1 MTRHIRLWIFCALIW
16 SCAAGFA
23 QPLQVR
29 RDGAGM
35 RITGAATQASTL
47 QASSDF
53 RTWKD
58 LQTLSSNESINYY
71 DYDAGF
77 LATRFYRLI
86 QTNTTTGSTSTN
98 SVPAPIVPPVIPIS
112 PAPSGNLVNLSALP
126 NSVFLPNEGF
136 DTIQFAPSGQLGFI
150 VWKNQELIYRQRET
164 DGRWSEQVI
173 SSDGSVFVPSTS
185 SYAQEWQFEPRAVLL
200 FDSGSAPHILKLGGN
215 QILHYSRNSSGQWS
229 QSAISAS
236 AAGSSFKYF
245 AAAMGPG
252 NVLHLALVGSE
263 TSPSISYGTNRDG
276 SWSWSR
282 VNGMTGSPDGYYHQ
296 SYAPRFFSLAVD
308 SRNFAH
314 LTFCPEFGLPRGPEG
329 YLRPYDQLHYANNR
343 NGYWTDD
350 KIMDVADGSGEAGLG
365 ASIAIGPDDQPA
377 IASWYDERASTGS
390 SQWSQLLY
398 FHRNNSGVWSQS
410 TVTGAPDG
418 YAAGDGDK
426 GTGFAPYLR
435 FDSQGRA
442 HIIFSDHA
450 SQHFSSGQNEY
461 AGQIR
466 HAVLNGNWSFE
477 TLYRQTNPLARQM
490 IYPAFALNGSE
501 IVSMGLERQ
510 TSWVSPD
517 SRLANS
523 TYVFVFVDRP

>member
-1 MTRHIRLWIFCALIW
+1 MTRYNCLRIFCVLLW
-16 SCAAGFA
+16 TCAATFA
-23 QPLQVR
+23 QPLKVQ

-35 RITGAATQASTL
+35 RIIGTATQASTL

-53 RTWKD
+53 RTWND
-58 LQTLSSNESINYY
+58 LQTLSANESINYY
-71 DYDAGF
+71 DYDSGF
-77 LATRFYRLI
+77 MATRFYRLHS
-86 QTNTTTGSTSTN
+86 TNSSGSTSTN
-98 SVPAPIVPPVIPIS
+98 SIVPPIVLPPPPT
-112 PAPSGNLVNLSALP
+112 PAPSGNLANLSTLP
-126 NSVFLPNEGF
+126 NSVFISNEGF
-136 DTIQFAPSGQLGFI
+136 DTLQFAPSGQLGFI

-173 SSDGSVFVPSTS
+173 SGDGSIFAPSTS

-200 FDSGSAPHILKLGGN
+200 FDSASAPHILKLSGN
-215 QILHYSRNSSGQWS
+215 QIIHYVRNGSGQWS
-229 QSAISAS
+229 QSSISAS
-236 AAGSSFKYF
+236 AVGGSFKYF
-245 AAAMGPG
+245 AAAMGAG
-252 NVLHLALVGSE
+252 NVLHIALVGSE
-263 TSPSISYGTNRDG
+263 NSPSISYGSNRDG
-276 SWSWSR
+276 SWNWSR
-282 VNGMTGSPDGYYHQ
+282 VTGMTGSPDGYYHQ

-343 NGYWTDD
+343 NGYWIDE
-350 KIMDVADGSGEAGLG
+350 KIVDVADGSGEAGLG

-377 IASWYDERASTGS
+377 VASWYDERASTGS

-398 FHRNNSGVWSQS
+398 LHRDSSGAWSQS

-426 GTGFAPYLR
+426 GSGFAPYLR
-435 FDSQGRA
+435 FDNQGRA

-450 SQHFSSGQNEY
+450 SEHFSTGQNEY

-477 TLYRQTNPLARQM
+477 TLYRQSDPLARQM
-490 IYPAFALNGSE
+490 IYPAFAVNGSE
-501 IVSMGLERQ
+501 IVSIGLERQ
-510 TSWVSPD
+510 TTWASAD
-517 SRLANS
+517 NRLATS
-523 TYVFVFVDRP
+523 AYVFIMIDRP